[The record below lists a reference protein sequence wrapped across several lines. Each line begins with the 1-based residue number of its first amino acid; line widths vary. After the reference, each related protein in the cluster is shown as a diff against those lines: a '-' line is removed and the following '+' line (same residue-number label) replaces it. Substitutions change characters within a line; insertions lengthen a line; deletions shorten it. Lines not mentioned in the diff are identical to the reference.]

1 MGVPPKKLYKF
12 NKEIFRSIYARRS
25 NLFDSK
31 TSYAK
36 EWNIDEKLDSIN
48 AELIVIG
55 IEHGNDKRMD
65 ELTPNKMINMVEV
78 MPTPILSLLSKH

>member
-1 MGVPPKKLYKF
+1 MENGIL
-12 NKEIFRSIYARRS
+12 
-25 NLFDSK
+25 
-31 TSYAK
+31 
-36 EWNIDEKLDSIN
+36 LDSIN

-65 ELTPNKMINMVEV
+65 ELTPFKMINMVEV

>member
-1 MGVPPKKLYKF
+1 MHD
-12 NKEIFRSIYARRS
+12 AQ

-31 TSYAK
+31 TSYE
-36 EWNIDEKLDSIN
+36 EWNIDEKLDIN

-65 ELTPNKMINMVEV
+65 ELTKMINMVEV